1 MNEHKLRGFLIST
14 DGRCEEVCIG
24 RGDEHEELKGLYR
37 VCECDVIDIVVR
49 AIGGAAYNIV
59 CGDEGLLK
67 ADPVCTAATTGG
79 EPALFGNLFITRD
92 NALGELT
99 SLEDEDIARI
109 KRSIIAL
116 PDARPEQLA
125 PRILLCAYL
134 G

>member
-14 DGRCEEVCIG
+14 DGRCEEACID
-24 RGDEHEELKGLYR
+24 RAEELKGLYR

-59 CGDEGLLK
+59 CDDEGLLK
-67 ADPVCTAATTGG
+67 ADPVCTAATTCG

-92 NALGELT
+92 NGLGELVG
-99 SLEDEDIARI
+99 LDDEDITRI
-109 KRSIIAL
+109 KRSIITL